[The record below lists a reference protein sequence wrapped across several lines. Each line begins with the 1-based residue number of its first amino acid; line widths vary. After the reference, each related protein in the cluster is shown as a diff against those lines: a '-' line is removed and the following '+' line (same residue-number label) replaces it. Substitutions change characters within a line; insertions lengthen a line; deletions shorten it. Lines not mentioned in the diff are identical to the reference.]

1 MSALHLT
8 IGIDPGQTGAIAAL
22 ADGDFE
28 AVVDMP
34 LMDRV
39 TKGNEVDGAQLAGVL
54 REIRGR
60 HPGAAVLVVMEQ
72 VNAMPAIPNAK
83 GIRVGMG
90 STSAFNFGE
99 GFGVIKGVIAALGM
113 PMVLTAP
120 QKWKKEYGLIRKP
133 KDLARTIAARRFPVA
148 VPLLK
153 RVKDSGR
160 ADAILIADWG
170 RRTEQYAIK
179 LKGEY
184 PVNGNGRAVEPHKN
198 PGVIVAAQGSL
209 IDPIDDVGDFEAAT
223 GVIMHDVTFD
233 APDPT
238 REIGRRPFRMHNVVE
253 HTPKRRTPPPSPA
266 PVQRKMVDDDK
277 PF

>member
-1 MSALHLT
+1 MNALHLT
-8 IGIDPGQTGAIAAL
+8 IGIDPGVQGAIAAL

-28 AVVDMP
+28 AVIDMP

-54 REIRGR
+54 REMRAR
-60 HPGAAVLVVMEQ
+60 HPGAAVLVMMEQ
-72 VNAMPAIPNAK
+72 VNAMPSVADK
-83 GIRVGMG
+83 FGKRRGMG

-113 PMVLTAP
+113 PMVLTTP
-120 QKWKKEYGLIRKP
+120 QKWKKEYGLIGKP

-179 LKGEY
+179 LKGVH
-184 PVNGNGRAVEPHKN
+184 PIIGSGTKIEPHKN
-198 PGVIVAAQGSL
+198 LGVIVATQGSL
-209 IDPIDDVGDFEAAT
+209 IEVDESMPETRKFPPLDRDVAKDAHDEAAL
-223 GVIMHDVTFD
+223 
-233 APDPT
+233 
-238 REIGRRPFRMHNVVE
+238 E
-253 HTPKRRTPPPSPA
+253 HLTAAILQQQNPRRRTPPA